1 MDHFTDNFFRNIGI
15 ILFISFVFG
24 GWVIVGVA
32 NSIMGN
38 LRRMRQSEHL
48 TILKQTMIEKGMSAD
63 EIERILRAG
72 MDTIDKG
79 KDAAADA
86 T

>member
-1 MDHFTDNFFRNIGI
+1 MDNLTDNLFRNIGI

-24 GWVIVGVA
+24 GWVIVGVV

-72 MDTIDKG
+72 TDPTDKA
-79 KDAAADA
+79 KDDVAGEK
-86 T
+86 